1 MTMKYAGPVCGR
13 SFTPALPGDSLTGIQ
28 SGTMRYRY
36 RDRALWKNPFD
47 LALYLRLLG
56 QLRPQ
61 TVIEIGTAEGGSA
74 VWFADMMTVLGVGG
88 RVVTVDCRPPV
99 GLADPRIEV
108 LEGDATDLGSTLTS
122 ARLAGLPKPWL
133 VVEDSAHTFDV
144 SLAVLRFFDPA
155 LAPGDYIVVEDGIVR
170 ALPGEQYLAYEDGP
184 SRAIEAFLH
193 ERGANYSIDTDICDY
208 YGFNVTY
215 APNGWLKRT

>member
-1 MTMKYAGPVCGR
+1 
-13 SFTPALPGDSLTGIQ
+13 
-28 SGTMRYRY
+28 MRYRY
-36 RDRALWKNPFD
+36 RDRALLKNPFD

-61 TVIEIGTAEGGSA
+61 TVIEVGTAEGGSA
-74 VWFADMMTVLGVGG
+74 VWFADMLTVLGIGG
-88 RVVTVDCRPPV
+88 RVVTVDRQPPA
-99 GLADPRIEV
+99 GLDDPRIDV
-108 LEGDATDLGSTLTS
+108 IAGDAVNLRAALTD
-122 ARLAGLPKPWL
+122 AVLAVLPRPWL

-144 SLAVLRFFDPA
+144 SLAVLRFFDPV
-155 LAPGDYIVVEDGIVR
+155 LTPGDYIVVEDGVVR

-184 SRAIEAFLH
+184 SRAIEAFLR
-193 ERGANYSIDTDICDY
+193 ERSRDYAIDTDICDY